1 MHHDPWA
8 ISSEDEF
15 DLTDCFAEDSVPAT
29 PYIQASP
36 GWITEAKARMF
47 IHGCKRPVNEV
58 RAQAYRALRAPN
70 TVEPHL
76 GLDRS
81 LGQVC
86 IDDVRSLPIDRDEGY
101 ETADQTGRGPNY
113 PAIIQCLLQFQARI
127 QCQDMIYL
135 IVDNRD
141 PGEVPYWPAF
151 EKWWLS
157 RCRLVGLYH
166 ENTDVLWIMAN
177 LQNGLWGVPYYWA
190 GVFVLEV
197 ARFMSRNSTLGW
209 WTMIVSQ
216 SRFSKFLTYWRLP
229 QTKCSGRT

>member
-47 IHGCKRPVNEV
+47 IHGCKRPVNGV

-86 IDDVRSLPIDRDEGY
+86 IDDVRSLPIDRDEGQLPSHHPVSP
-101 ETADQTGRGPNY
+101 TIPGSHPTPRHDLFNSGQQGPRGSSIL
-113 PAIIQCLLQFQARI
+113 ACLVALA
-127 QCQDMIYL
+127 L
-135 IVDNRD
+135 SVSWA
-141 PGEVPYWPAF
+141 VPR
-151 EKWWLS
+151 K
-157 RCRLVGLYH
+157 H
-166 ENTDVLWIMAN
+166 
-177 LQNGLWGVPYYWA
+177 
-190 GVFVLEV
+190 
-197 ARFMSRNSTLGW
+197 
-209 WTMIVSQ
+209 
-216 SRFSKFLTYWRLP
+216 
-229 QTKCSGRT
+229 